1 MENCAIL
8 SFPQPF
14 RIDCKR
20 GVEESINHSACQKK
34 KISPR
39 RWIDRTCPTYCVQLA
54 VWSKRMKRQVI
65 CLPFFLLFYGILWRN
80 AILFGLDGWGEL
92 YTSITPQ
99 KKGLED
105 GNSGRKVD
113 FFAVM
118 AALCEG
124 ARFLGFASLHVPET
138 HHNEECLERNSSDF
152 AGS

>member
-1 MENCAIL
+1 MNWPYVSNLLCSVGSLIEANETSSNLFAIF
-8 SFPQPF
+8 S
-14 RIDCKR
+14 
-20 GVEESINHSACQKK
+20 
-34 KISPR
+34 
-39 RWIDRTCPTYCVQLA
+39 
-54 VWSKRMKRQVI
+54 
-65 CLPFFLLFYGILWRN
+65 LLFYGILWRN
-80 AILFGLDGWGEL
+80 AIRFVLDGWGEL

-105 GNSGRKVD
+105 CNSGRKVD

-124 ARFLGFASLHVPET
+124 AHFLGIASLHVPET